1 MQVTKRDGRKV
12 QFDRELIELAV
23 EKAAVADGWGEI
35 EARNMG
41 RRIGHSVETGIANE
55 GKYLIDIEHIQD
67 VVEETLMVRYP
78 SVAKAYIL
86 YREKRTK
93 MRRINSEASVA
104 LINEYVGAADWR
116 VKENS
121 NMGFSLQGLNNYIS
135 SDISAEY
142 WLNSIYTE
150 DIRKAHISGDMH
162 IHDLGLLAPYCNGW
176 DLMDLL
182 KTGFRGVA
190 GKTSFKPP
198 NNLQAAL
205 GQIVSFLFTL
215 QGEAAG
221 AQAFSSFDTLLAP
234 FVRKDNLSYEQVK
247 QLVQSFV
254 CQMNVATRVGGQP
267 AFTNITLDMLVPST
281 YRDTPVVIGGK
292 EQDTTYGEY
301 QAEMDMLNRALL
313 R

>member
-12 QFDRELIELAV
+12 RFDRELIELAV
-23 EKAAVADGWGEI
+23 EKAAIADGWGEI

-78 SVAKAYIL
+78 SVAKTYIL

-142 WLNSIYTE
+142 WLNSI
-150 DIRKAHISGDMH
+150 
-162 IHDLGLLAPYCNGW
+162 
-176 DLMDLL
+176 
-182 KTGFRGVA
+182 
-190 GKTSFKPP
+190 
-198 NNLQAAL
+198 
-205 GQIVSFLFTL
+205 
-215 QGEAAG
+215 
-221 AQAFSSFDTLLAP
+221 
-234 FVRKDNLSYEQVK
+234 
-247 QLVQSFV
+247 
-254 CQMNVATRVGGQP
+254 
-267 AFTNITLDMLVPST
+267 
-281 YRDTPVVIGGK
+281 
-292 EQDTTYGEY
+292 
-301 QAEMDMLNRALL
+301 
-313 R
+313 